1 MLEKGIYKKHGID
14 LTIITGEIEA
24 VETTSGIALGVMED
38 FSFQSKRVVLNKGDA
53 IFIYSDGVT
62 EAMNSRHELFS
73 EARLEG
79 ELKKL
84 RGLPVGDILAGVT
97 EKIREFSQGEPQTDD
112 ITMMIIQYNGSD
124 DVTLNDLGM
133 EDDIV

>member
-1 MLEKGIYKKHGID
+1 
-14 LTIITGEIEA
+14 
-24 VETTSGIALGVMED
+24 MED
-38 FSFQSKRVVLNKGDA
+38 FSFQSKRIVLNRGDA

-79 ELKKL
+79 VLKKL
-84 RGLPVGDILAGVT
+84 KGLPVGDILAGVT
-97 EKIREFSQGEPQTDD
+97 EKIREFAQDEPQADD

-124 DVTLNDLGM
+124 GVS
-133 EDDIV
+133 IVVDGAQT

>member
-1 MLEKGIYKKHGID
+1 VLEKGIYKKHGID

-73 EARLEG
+73 EARLED
-79 ELKKL
+79 ELDRLK
-84 RGLPVGDILAGVT
+84 GLPVEDIIAGVM

-112 ITMMIIQYNGSD
+112 ITMMVIQYNGSD
-124 DVTLNDLGM
+124 GITLSDLGM
-133 EDDIV
+133 EKDIV